1 MSTNIANTHDVC
13 MNKAKELRFH
23 VVSPGLIIAK
33 RADVITIAGKKALTN
48 VKDLFLIA
56 KLKERKPEGDYV
68 MFPADVTE
76 SHADVKQ
83 CKIGNYSD
91 LKKLIIENH
100 SKGVFYAS

>member
-1 MSTNIANTHDVC
+1 MSDSIANTYEAC
-13 MNKAKELRFH
+13 KNKAKELRFQ

-33 RADVITIAGKKALTN
+33 HCDVITIAGNKVFTS

-56 KLKERKPEGDYV
+56 KLKERKPEGDYAMISV
-68 MFPADVTE
+68 DVAK
-76 SHADVKQ
+76 SHGDLKQ
-83 CKIGNYSD
+83 YKIGTYGD

>member
-1 MSTNIANTHDVC
+1 MSDSIANTYEAC
-13 MNKAKELRFH
+13 KNKAKELRFQ

-33 RADVITIAGKKALTN
+33 HCDVITIAGNKVLTN
-48 VKDLFLIA
+48 VNNLFFIS

-83 CKIGNYSD
+83 CKIGTYGD

>member
-1 MSTNIANTHDVC
+1 MSDSIANTYEEC
-13 MNKAKELRFH
+13 KNKTRELRFQ

-33 RADVITIAGKKALTN
+33 HCDVITVAGKKVFTSVN
-48 VKDLFLIA
+48 NLFFIS

-83 CKIGNYSD
+83 CKIGNYGD